1 MGVAALLAVTVGT
14 ALVGMSA
21 AMVASLSFQARYAA
35 GLLPFVLLAVAVGV
49 TRLPGPTLRGAVLVV
64 VIVASLV
71 GSVRSVSEQR
81 TQAAPV
87 ADALLA
93 GSRPGDVVAFCPDQ
107 LEPSV
112 HRELGRNL
120 TEVTF
125 PVGSPPGRVN
135 WTNYLSRVRASD
147 PDLFARQLLT
157 RAGPSR
163 TVWLVWAARESGASA
178 ATARASCGSWRP
190 AAGGAPS
197 GGGKRPLLRATDPA

>member
-1 MGVAALLAVTVGT
+1 MAAVLAVTVGT

-21 AMVASLSFQARYAA
+21 AMVASSSFQARYAA
-35 GLLPFVLLAVAVGV
+35 GLLPFLLLAAAVGL
-49 TRLPGPTLRGAVLVV
+49 TRLPGPTLRCAVLVV

-81 TQAAPV
+81 TQAASV
-87 ADALLA
+87 ADALRA

-125 PVGSPPGRVN
+125 PAGSPPGRVN

-147 PDLFARQLLT
+147 PDRFARRCSPAPAVAHRL
-157 RAGPSR
+157 AGVGS
-163 TVWLVWAARESGASA
+163 ARIGASA
-178 ATARASCGSWRP
+178 ATARASSASWRP
-190 AAGGAPS
+190 AAGGAAS
-197 GGGKRPLLRATDPA
+197 W

>member
-1 MGVAALLAVTVGT
+1 M
-14 ALVGMSA
+14 
-21 AMVASLSFQARYAA
+21 
-35 GLLPFVLLAVAVGV
+35 
-49 TRLPGPTLRGAVLVV
+49 
-64 VIVASLV
+64 
-71 GSVRSVSEQR
+71 
-81 TQAAPV
+81 

-125 PVGSPPGRVN
+125 PAGSPPGRVN

-157 RAGPSR
+157 PRRPVAHRLGGVGERYRGLGRNCEGVLRELEASGRRGTVVVKGSARYFERQTLVRFAGS
-163 TVWLVWAARESGASA
+163 
-178 ATARASCGSWRP
+178 
-190 AAGGAPS
+190 
-197 GGGKRPLLRATDPA
+197 